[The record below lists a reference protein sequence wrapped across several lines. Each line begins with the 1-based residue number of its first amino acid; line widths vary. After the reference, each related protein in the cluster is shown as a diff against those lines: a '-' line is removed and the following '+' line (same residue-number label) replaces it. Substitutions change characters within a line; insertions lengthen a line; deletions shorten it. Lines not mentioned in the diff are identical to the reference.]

1 MYGML
6 GSPCSKKGGDFSSGA
21 PPPTGRRTFLRGR
34 RRNSFLN
41 IYFYSFKVVQM
52 KVKRS
57 APCYG
62 YIRLALGKST
72 EPLRKDSNR

>member
-34 RRNSFLN
+34 RRNSFLKFFLLLQSRADESKKIN
-41 IYFYSFKVVQM
+41 SLLRVYTT
-52 KVKRS
+52 
-57 APCYG
+57 C
-62 YIRLALGKST
+62 IRQVNGTAEEGFQ
-72 EPLRKDSNR
+72 